1 MLIEYLNLKSLKLNI
16 FILDRFLRRIN
27 LVLNFSS
34 IKNSVTIFVK

>member
-1 MLIEYLNLKSLKLNI
+1 MLIEYLNLESLKLNI